1 VRIVNLYNQKG
12 NVTAA
17 GLSSIFL
24 YNLKDLLFPLNYQQD
39 DAAELEPTYLDN
51 FLCAFDWGDQHPLFS
66 GIIWTIS
73 RIFDNPEYIVSIL
86 ILLFGILTIFI
97 YFNTLSNLFNYP
109 FAVLGTAFL
118 ITSPI
123 FNTYSVALKQ
133 YNSEILTSVIC
144 LYFLQKNSKSLLAKK
159 DYMVLAVLSLFLFL
173 LSFVNILMLF
183 LLFIYLINKITLKQT
198 TYFAAFFASVV
209 IFQRELISKIQRVSN
224 GGYWDSFFL
233 NTTSSSEFFDSFYF
247 LSQLFFKSL
256 FPIVL
261 HPLSVFLLFISIVFI
276 FIRND
281 LIVLYSFSAVSLLY
295 VLSALKLYPLG
306 GGRTDLLFLPFL
318 IIIILNF
325 FMYISENFSVLKSSN
340 SFFILALAY
349 LLITLFSAQPY
360 YKNETI
366 NPLLIEIEN
375 IYNSEEVA
383 LLVTEEQS
391 HSFLYYSK
399 KLYGF
404 SYTSTQTCSF
414 ESNINNLFI
423 QKNDE
428 KIELIKEV
436 QNFQKIILI
445 GIELPNTNGQ
455 LRIVSNQLID
465 NGYLSNEEKTYP
477 GYLKLLYFTKG

>member
-1 VRIVNLYNQKG
+1 
-12 NVTAA
+12 
-17 GLSSIFL
+17 
-24 YNLKDLLFPLNYQQD
+24 
-39 DAAELEPTYLDN
+39 
-51 FLCAFDWGDQHPLFS
+51 
-66 GIIWTIS
+66 
-73 RIFDNPEYIVSIL
+73 
-86 ILLFGILTIFI
+86 
-97 YFNTLSNLFNYP
+97 
-109 FAVLGTAFL
+109 
-118 ITSPI
+118 
-123 FNTYSVALKQ
+123 
-133 YNSEILTSVIC
+133 
-144 LYFLQKNSKSLLAKK
+144 
-159 DYMVLAVLSLFLFL
+159 
-173 LSFVNILMLF
+173 
-183 LLFIYLINKITLKQT
+183 
-198 TYFAAFFASVV
+198 
-209 IFQRELISKIQRVSN
+209 
-224 GGYWDSFFL
+224 
-233 NTTSSSEFFDSFYF
+233 
-247 LSQLFFKSL
+247 
-256 FPIVL
+256 
-261 HPLSVFLLFISIVFI
+261 
-276 FIRND
+276 
-281 LIVLYSFSAVSLLY
+281 
-295 VLSALKLYPLG
+295 
-306 GGRTDLLFLPFL
+306 
-318 IIIILNF
+318 
-325 FMYISENFSVLKSSN
+325 MYISENFSVLKSSN

-465 NGYLSNEEKTYP
+465 NGYLSNEEKT
-477 GYLKLLYFTKG
+477 